1 MTREQLHNRAQ
12 LLTLR
17 LLQLPT
23 FCRGAIFP
31 EGKIE
36 VQRFFE
42 NLILEQEVAI
52 LGAELHAERMAV
64 KSERNRVKKLKR
76 KNAR

>member
-1 MTREQLHNRAQ
+1 MTREQLHNKAQ

-23 FCRGAIFP
+23 FCREAIFP

-42 NLILEQEVAI
+42 NLILEQEVEI
-52 LGAELHAERMAV
+52 VSAELHAEKMAV
-64 KSERNRVKKLKR
+64 KSERS
-76 KNAR
+76 